1 MNINFFFTLIGHKM
15 PCNTQQSMQKS
26 MNQKSFGNKKPE
38 TKKSTKRLNQEAG
51 GTASKTKTRF
61 SLTERPDFTTMP
73 RNLAMALMRA
83 VIAMFPFV
91 RGPDVRDPFVVFAHA
106 NMYNGDVPVEDL
118 TDEEKQSTP
127 ACFPLP
133 AETNAQRWTRHHR
146 ENVLRKTAKGAWI
159 YNRKRPDWSKDNP
172 YAAMMRDPRR
182 VEYIT
187 RLAEIDDD
195 DSVKKAE
202 LKKQYETDPDFMPLS
217 LGITTHTDMPYFY
230 AHGGKFQLVVDFT
243 YIEGTEALSF
253 LERKVDK
260 TVPPKYRW
268 SFQVPILDEE
278 GIVTRTAEVTHFSEA
293 MALIVE
299 QVDAGRYSYD
309 RHKSFW
315 GIPLVTNRFPKH
327 PKAAADAK
335 PKQFQTDFK
344 TRMGIDTGKMNRKAE
359 ELAHLVKEAKRVLF
373 LKGFKTPEE
382 QTAEVDKAVVN
393 RVKKALIHWKHR
405 ICYQTEIGD
414 DAIETEFDVKHI
426 WSQYYACQMALQTAS
441 AAELASGT
449 VHTPKNGGSL
459 VWSLEMD
466 ETGQWKAQ
474 LVRTRK
480 EHQRKVEKF
489 RSMSRQATQ
498 NDEGAKGGSKGGV
511 FAALEVD
518 VELSTKPKKPTKDFK
533 AAAERGQDA
542 TPVCPVASVPGKKPK
557 TRAQQRKKN
566 KAAKQAAD
574 LAAYR
579 ATKPCKFG
587 AKCGNPACGFKHP
600 EGAKTPEE
608 RKANRAA
615 FKAENEAKKAAKKAA
630 TIDIVLPGLEEEE
643 DVDGPAE
650 EQVQERT
657 SVTEAMREEEREKM
671 RAEMQ
676 AQMEAE
682 MKAQMEAEREQ
693 MREAIRKQMIAEE
706 KEKQRKNREHQAMVR
721 RGGFSQRFE
730 PGWAQLEPAPASALP
745 TGPRLSRTKGA
756 PEGSCARL
764 VPKMLGVDKSSKA

>member
-1 MNINFFFTLIGHKM
+1 M
-15 PCNTQQSMQKS
+15 PTIMKI
-26 MNQKSFGNKKPE
+26 E
-38 TKKSTKRLNQEAG
+38 
-51 GTASKTKTRF
+51 
-61 SLTERPDFTTMP
+61 ERPDFTTMP

-83 VIAMFPFV
+83 VATMFSFV
-91 RGPDVRDPFVVFAHA
+91 RGPDLRDPFVVCAHA

-127 ACFPLP
+127 ACFPLA
-133 AETNAQRWTRHHR
+133 AETNAQWWSRYHR
-146 ENVLRKTAKGAWI
+146 ENVLQKTHKGAWI
-159 YNRKRPDWSKDNP
+159 HNRKRPDWSKDNS

-202 LKKQYETDPDFMPLS
+202 LKKQYETDPEFMPLS
-217 LGITTHTDMPYFY
+217 LGITTHTDIPYLY
-230 AHGGKFQLVVDFT
+230 AHGGRFQLLVDFT
-243 YIEGTEALSF
+243 YIEGTEALPF
-253 LERKVDK
+253 KQRKIDK

-278 GIVTRTAEVTHFSEA
+278 GMVTRTAEVTHFSEA

-309 RHKSFW
+309 RHKSFR
-315 GIPLVTNRFPKH
+315 GIPLVTNTFPKH

-344 TRMGIDTGKMNRKAE
+344 TRLGIDTGKMNRKAE
-359 ELAHLVKEAKRVLF
+359 ELAHLVKEAKRVLC

-393 RVKKALIHWKHR
+393 RVKIALIHWKHK
-405 ICYQTEIGD
+405 ICYRTEIGD
-414 DAIETEFDVKHI
+414 DAIKTEFDVKHI

-449 VHTPKNGGSL
+449 VQTPKKGGSL
-459 VWSLEMD
+459 VWTLERDD
-466 ETGQWKAQ
+466 EGVWRAQ
-474 LVRTRK
+474 LYRTWK
-480 EHQRKVEKF
+480 KHQRKLKEF

-498 NDEGAKGGSKGGV
+498 KNDQEAKGGSKGGG

-518 VELSTKPKKPTKDFK
+518 VELSTKPKKPMKDFK

-542 TPVCPVASVPGKKPK
+542 TPMCPVASVPGKKPK
-557 TRAQQRKKN
+557 TRAQQRKEN
-566 KAAKQAAD
+566 KAKKTAES

-579 ATKPCKFG
+579 ASKPCKFG
-587 AKCGNPACGFKHP
+587 AKCGNPECGFKHP
-600 EGAKTPEE
+600 EGAKTPDE
-608 RKANRAA
+608 RKANLAA
-615 FKAENEAKKAAKKAA
+615 FKAAKAAKKAAKEAA

-643 DVDGPAE
+643 DVAGPAE
-650 EQVQERT
+650 EKVQERT

-706 KEKQRKNREHQAMVR
+706 EEKQRKNRAHQAKVR
-721 RGGFSQRFE
+721 AGGFSKGFE
-730 PGWAQLEPAPASALP
+730 MPWATSGTKTTTKVASALP
-745 TGPRLSRTKGA
+745 TGPRSSRTKGA
-756 PEGSCARL
+756 SKLSCLELRL
-764 VPKMLGVDKSSKA
+764 EQKELGVDKSSKA